1 MNRTTQVY
9 RDPPSEIR
17 WYWIFIVSRLYYWNL
32 LEFISVELLYVNI
45 KIGSRHLNDISKGI
59 FCIITW
65 SLCLILTSF
74 FVPICVHMTRADYE
88 WPFRKPLIWYDE
100 FLRVTW
106 ERINGGNSMEMH
118 LHPVFIHW
126 KIKCHCFCWLYCLF
140 LRFKKSRRKKI
151 VLIEFLELQK
161 NENKLMNIFKEAT
174 YSISL

>member
-17 WYWIFIVSRLYYWNL
+17 WYWIFIVSKL
-32 LEFISVELLYVNI
+32 LLQFVWTYFGWI
-45 KIGSRHLNDISKGI
+45 SRHLNDISIHKGI

-106 ERINGGNSMEMH
+106 EKINGGNSMEMH

-140 LRFKKSRRKKI
+140 LRFKKSRRKKNSI
-151 VLIEFLELQK
+151 DWILRTAEEQK
-161 NENKLMNIFKEAT
+161 
-174 YSISL
+174 

>member
-17 WYWIFIVSRLYYWNL
+17 WYWIFIVSKIL
-32 LEFISVELLYVNI
+32 LLFVWIYFRWIISL
-45 KIGSRHLNDISKGI
+45 SRHLSDIFIHKGI
-59 FCIITW
+59 FCTITW

-106 ERINGGNSMEMH
+106 ENKRWQFNGNAFTSGVHTLENKM
-118 LHPVFIHW
+118 P
-126 KIKCHCFCWLYCLF
+126 LF
-140 LRFKKSRRKKI
+140 LLALLLVFA
-151 VLIEFLELQK
+151 F
-161 NENKLMNIFKEAT
+161 
-174 YSISL
+174 

>member
-9 RDPPSEIR
+9 RDPRSEIR
-17 WYWIFIVSRLYYWNL
+17 WYWIFIVSKL
-32 LEFISVELLYVNI
+32 LLKLVWIYFGWII
-45 KIGSRHLNDISKGI
+45 SRHLNDISIHKGI

-126 KIKCHCFCWLYCLF
+126 KIKCHCFCWRYCLF
-140 LRFKKSRRKKI
+140 LRFYIVSEEKN

-161 NENKLMNIFKEAT
+161 NKNKIMIIVKARA
-174 YSISL
+174 S

>member
-1 MNRTTQVY
+1 MKNSSSLVY
-9 RDPPSEIR
+9 IPKVEDNGKELICESDNPSLPGSALRDSLILNIHCKYSIIAIYLNLFR
-17 WYWIFIVSRLYYWNL
+17 VNYFI
-32 LEFISVELLYVNI
+32 I
-45 KIGSRHLNDISKGI
+45 SRHLNDISIHKGI

-126 KIKCHCFCWLYCLF
+126 KIKCHCFCWRYCLF
-140 LRFKKSRRKKI
+140 LRFYI
-151 VLIEFLELQK
+151 VSDEK
-161 NENKLMNIFKEAT
+161 N
-174 YSISL
+174 

>member
-17 WYWIFIVSRLYYWNL
+17 WYWIFIVSKLSLQFFWTY
-32 LEFISVELLYVNI
+32 FIISNWI
-45 KIGSRHLNDISKGI
+45 SRHLNDMSIHKGI

-126 KIKCHCFCWLYCLF
+126 KIKCHCFCWRYCLF
-140 LRFKKSRRKKI
+140 LRFI
-151 VLIEFLELQK
+151 
-161 NENKLMNIFKEAT
+161 
-174 YSISL
+174 

>member
-17 WYWIFIVSRLYYWNL
+17 WYWIFIVSKL
-32 LEFISVELLYVNI
+32 LLQFLWIYFGWIISL
-45 KIGSRHLNDISKGI
+45 KSSRHLNDISTHKGI

-126 KIKCHCFCWLYCLF
+126 KIKFHCFCWRYCLF
-140 LRFKKSRRKKI
+140 LRFYI
-151 VLIEFLELQK
+151 VSEEK
-161 NENKLMNIFKEAT
+161 N
-174 YSISL
+174 

>member
-1 MNRTTQVY
+1 MKFA
-9 RDPPSEIR
+9 
-17 WYWIFIVSRLYYWNL
+17 WIYFSWI
-32 LEFISVELLYVNI
+32 I
-45 KIGSRHLNDISKGI
+45 SRHLNDISKGI

-106 ERINGGNSMEMH
+106 ENKRWQFNGNAFTSGVHTLENKM
-118 LHPVFIHW
+118 P
-126 KIKCHCFCWLYCLF
+126 LF
-140 LRFKKSRRKKI
+140 LLALLLVFAFLYSLGGKKLE
-151 VLIEFLELQK
+151 LIEFLELQK
-161 NENKLMNIFKEAT
+161 NKKILMNIFKEAT

>member
-17 WYWIFIVSRLYYWNL
+17 WYWIFIVSKIL
-32 LEFISVELLYVNI
+32 LKLVWIHFRWIISLL
-45 KIGSRHLNDISKGI
+45 SRHLNDKSIHKGI
-59 FCIITW
+59 FYIITW

-126 KIKCHCFCWLYCLF
+126 KIKCHCFCWRYCLF
-140 LRFKKSRRKKI
+140 LRFI
-151 VLIEFLELQK
+151 
-161 NENKLMNIFKEAT
+161 
-174 YSISL
+174 

>member
-17 WYWIFIVSRLYYWNL
+17 WYWIFIVSKIL
-32 LEFISVELLYVNI
+32 LKLVWIHFRWIISL
-45 KIGSRHLNDISKGI
+45 SRHVNDKSIHKGI

-126 KIKCHCFCWLYCLF
+126 KIKCHCFCWRYCLF
-140 LRFKKSRRKKI
+140 LRFI
-151 VLIEFLELQK
+151 
-161 NENKLMNIFKEAT
+161 
-174 YSISL
+174 